1 MQRMIMCCLAFSIS
15 LMWLTQASAS
25 PTKRFDQATKTC
37 RTFDQDSFWW
47 GSGAQTFRS
56 TCKPCHTKDSKEGG
70 GFLHVESKTSRAWD
84 RVFFEKYP
92 QCAKDGSWDSLSME
106 QLLKLNDYL
115 NRFGAFTYD
124 ANVAND
130 CG

>member
-1 MQRMIMCCLAFSIS
+1 MKKMMLCCLALALSC
-15 LMWLTQASAS
+15 LGVTQAVAS
-25 PTKRFDQATKTC
+25 PTQRYDEGTKTC

-56 TCKPCHTKDSKEGG
+56 TCKPCHSRDNDAGG
-70 GFLHVESKTSRAWD
+70 RFLHSESKTSRAWD
-84 RVFFEKYP
+84 RVFAERYP

-115 NRFGAFTYD
+115 YRFGAFTYD
-124 ANVAND
+124 ANDAND